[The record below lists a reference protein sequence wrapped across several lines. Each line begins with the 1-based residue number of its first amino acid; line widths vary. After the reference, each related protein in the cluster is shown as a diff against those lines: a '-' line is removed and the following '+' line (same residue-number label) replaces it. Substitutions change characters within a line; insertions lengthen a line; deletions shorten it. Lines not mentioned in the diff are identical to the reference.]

1 MRDPRLFQL
10 RPGPGGG
17 KVVYHRSP
25 SGRKATRNVPNTVV
39 TKKNAVRFLQ
49 ETGGRG
55 LPRAQAVGPRTMFL
69 VRPNGTRIALPPR
82 LPALSLDCKSLSH
95 LKGFRKIGAGRQG
108 VIYAA
113 EMRPNYLTK
122 EIAIKVAPFDKA
134 AERRGEAQPAQIEYN
149 IHRAAQIVA
158 WGGVVRLMNVVQN
171 CRDFAPPSD
180 MSAINSVGNRDVHRQ
195 AVIFMERAD
204 GGTMKQWIRD
214 PKRTDKQ
221 VLDAIATIL
230 LTLRLI
236 LRAHP
241 EFRHD
246 DLHLDNILMFKDA
259 PKIADFGWARI
270 KKTGTNPAVNTAL
283 ENGTAARYGIGPDT
297 DARYDTHLFMNEVRR
312 QISAAKFPRS
322 MQFLNR
328 AVPVGYREFRDTYTV
343 DGRLKYGM
351 AFPGLPTID
360 ELMKDPIMKSAS
372 NALKRVKTPSPP
384 KPPPIARAA
393 SLSPPRAAP
402 AKKRSPSPRKNYT
415 NEEFL
420 TMSPRRFLALSP
432 ATRARAAAI
441 RRANKVGV
449 PRANASVKPRAN
461 NATAKRMPSPKR
473 MPAKAGV
480 RVSPRTLRSSK
491 FNRLVTSLLNM
502 NNSAPFQNRWNA
514 ARNKAIKAVEARL
527 VAGKPAFSP
536 SPARRQ
542 PSPVR
547 RPSPVKVPRLPSPLS
562 PLGPPP
568 ARRSPTGV
576 VQSAGS
582 GRFKVPGPSGRLVYA
597 DGSTVSM
604 NYLKN
609 LASRKGV
616 NTKGLRSKEAIAR
629 AIFNRNRK

>member
-39 TKKNAVRFLQ
+39 TKRNAVRFLQ

-55 LPRAQAVGPRTMFL
+55 LPRGQPTGARTMFL
-69 VRPNGTRIALPPR
+69 VGPNGTRTALPAR
-82 LPALSLDCKSLSH
+82 LPNLALDCRSLSH
-95 LKGFRKIGAGRQG
+95 LRGFRKIGAGRQG
-108 VIYAA
+108 IIYAA

-149 IHRAAQIVA
+149 IHRAAQLVA
-158 WGGVVRLMNVVQN
+158 WGGVVRLLNMIPD

-180 MSAINSVGNRDVHRQ
+180 MNTINSVGNRDIHKQ

-230 LTLRLI
+230 LTLQMI
-236 LRAHP
+236 LKAHP

-297 DARYDTHLFMNEVRR
+297 DARYDSHLFLNEVRR
-312 QISAAKFPRS
+312 QITAAKFPRS

-328 AVPVGYREFRDTYTV
+328 AVPTGYREFRDSYTV

-351 AFPGLPTID
+351 AFPGLPTLD
-360 ELMKDPIMKSAS
+360 QLLKDPVMKSSS

-393 SLSPPRAAP
+393 SRSPPRP
-402 AKKRSPSPRKNYT
+402 TPVKKRTASPRKTYT
-415 NEEFL
+415 NADFL
-420 TMSPRRFLALSP
+420 AMSPRRFLALSP
-432 ATRARAAAI
+432 ATRARAAAV
-441 RRANKVGV
+441 RKANKVGV
-449 PRANASVKPRAN
+449 PRVLNLSVKPRVN
-461 NATAKRMPSPKR
+461 NATAKRLPSPKR
-473 MPAKAGV
+473 APAKAGV
-480 RVSPRTLRSSK
+480 RISPRTLRSNK

-502 NNSAPFQNRWNA
+502 NNSAPFNNRWSA
-514 ARNKAIKAVEARL
+514 ARAKAIKALEARL
-527 VAGKPAFSP
+527 EAGKAAFSP
-536 SPARRQ
+536 SPAKAPKA
-542 PSPVR
+542 PSPA
-547 RPSPVKVPRLPSPLS
+547 KAARLPSPLS
-562 PLGPPP
+562 PIGPRPV
-568 ARRSPTGV
+568 RRSPTGV
-576 VQSAGS
+576 VRSAGS

-609 LASRKGV
+609 LAARKGV

-629 AIFNRNRK
+629 AIFNRF